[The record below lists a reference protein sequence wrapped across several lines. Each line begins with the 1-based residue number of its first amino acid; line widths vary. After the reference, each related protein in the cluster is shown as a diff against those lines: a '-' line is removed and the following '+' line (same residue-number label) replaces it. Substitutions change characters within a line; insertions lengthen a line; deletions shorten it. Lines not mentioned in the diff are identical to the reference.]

1 MRLSQSLLL
10 CLLVATGHAQAQ
22 TVMKFGGGAG
32 EVAVPAHYEKV
43 EDNDAS
49 LVVVSRP
56 EGNVRLY
63 FDLHKLDAAT
73 RVPNPGEALVLEQAE
88 KKNKK
93 VRRRG
98 DKVAFFD
105 PSPPSMKDGRT
116 MLYLHW
122 QIGFGKTLVVF
133 SAHAPQDAMDA
144 ADVKRFLGGDIES
157 IIDSLRRVDG

>member
-1 MRLSQSLLL
+1 MS
-10 CLLVATGHAQAQ
+10 
-22 TVMKFGGGAG
+22 FGGGAG
-32 EVAVPAHYEKV
+32 QVTIPAHYQKV

-49 LVVVSRP
+49 LVVVSQP

-73 RVPNPGEALVLEQAE
+73 RVSNPGEALVREQAE
-88 KKNKK
+88 KKNKQI
-93 VRRRG
+93 RRRG
-98 DKVAFFD
+98 DKFAFFD
-105 PSPPSMKDGRT
+105 PGPPGLKDGRT

-133 SAHAPQDAMDA
+133 SAHAPQDAKEA
-144 ADVKRFLGGDIES
+144 ADVKRLLGGDIEY

>member
-1 MRLSQSLLL
+1 MRLYQSLLL
-10 CLLVATGHAQAQ
+10 CLLVATSHASGQ
-22 TVMKFGGGAG
+22 TVMEFGGGAG
-32 EVAVPAHYEKV
+32 QVTIPAHYQKV

-49 LVVVSRP
+49 LVVVSQP

-73 RVPNPGEALVLEQAE
+73 RVRNPGEALVLEQAE

-98 DKVAFFD
+98 NKVAFFD
-105 PSPPSMKDGRT
+105 PSPPSVKDGRT
-116 MLYLHW
+116 LLYLHW

-133 SAHAPQDAMDA
+133 SAHTPQEAKDAP
-144 ADVKRFLGGDIES
+144 DVKRFLGGDIEF